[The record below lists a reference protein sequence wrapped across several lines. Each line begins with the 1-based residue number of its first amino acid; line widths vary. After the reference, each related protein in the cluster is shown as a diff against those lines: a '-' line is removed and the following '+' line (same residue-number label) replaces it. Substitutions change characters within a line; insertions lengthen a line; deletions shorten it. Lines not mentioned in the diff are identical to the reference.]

1 MNFYLIFTIAIGFVL
16 ICRWKGK
23 GMGFSL
29 FLLLFFL
36 AAFRGEYVGHDT
48 VKYLNIAYI
57 RNWAAEADISTFTFD
72 NLGSKVELIS
82 GLMFKTI
89 VELNLDTRFS
99 LVFYAF
105 IMMFFLYLSCR
116 RFKVSTAYAIAFFV
130 IFGFFFYS
138 MSAIRQFCAITV
150 ILYAMS
156 FLQEKSTKKY
166 LFFVWMTVSVF
177 IHSFSIICFPLY
189 FIIFLP
195 KYNKKIGWIIWVLS
209 LFVVLVRID
218 FLSTLSVLLEVDRV
232 SDYMTTY
239 GDVQSFSVQRILS
252 YWIEITCLFYFF
264 YRKKK
269 LDCLNYD
276 NHCFMVKN
284 ADEKQTYQLYAIDYM
299 YLFSIFFYALLFSY
313 DGLIGRARYNICII
327 QCVYLASYFMYKPLK
342 YVNFDIFFFML
353 LLLLRIAKNRVF
365 MESLESNYYL
375 FF

>member
-1 MNFYLIFTIAIGFVL
+1 MNFFLVFTIAIGFVV

-23 GMGFSL
+23 GMGFFL
-29 FLLLFFL
+29 FILLFFL
-36 AAFRGEYVGHDT
+36 AAFRGENVGHDT

-57 RNWAAEADISTFTFD
+57 NNWASEADISTFTFD

-82 GLMFKTI
+82 GLIFKTI

-156 FLQEKSTKKY
+156 FLQEEGTKKY
-166 LFFVWMTVSVF
+166 LFFVWMAVSVF

-195 KYNKKIGWIIWVLS
+195 KYSKKIGWIIWAIS
-209 LFVVLVRID
+209 LLVVVVRID
-218 FLSTLSVLLEVDRV
+218 FLSRLSALLEVDRI

-239 GDVQSFSVQRILS
+239 GDAQVFSIQRILS

-269 LDCLNYD
+269 MDCLNYD
-276 NHCFMVKN
+276 NNGTLVQN
-284 ADEKQTYQLYAIDYM
+284 AEKKRMYQLYVVDYL
-299 YLFSIFFYALLFSY
+299 YLFSIFFYAFLFFY
-313 DGLIGRARYNICII
+313 DGLIGRARYNFCII
-327 QCVYLASYFMYKPLK
+327 QCVYLASYFMRKPLK
-342 YVNFDIFFFML
+342 YINFDILFFL
-353 LLLLRIAKNRVF
+353 LLFLLRIAKNRVF
-365 MESLESNYYL
+365 MESLKSNYYL
-375 FF
+375 YF

>member
-1 MNFYLIFTIAIGFVL
+1 MNFFLVFTIAIGFVV

-23 GMGFSL
+23 GMGFFL
-29 FLLLFFL
+29 FFLLFFL

-57 RNWAAEADISTFTFD
+57 KNWAAEADISTFTFD

-82 GLMFKTI
+82 GLIFKTI

-156 FLQEKSTKKY
+156 FLQEEGKKRY
-166 LFFVWMTVSVF
+166 LFFLWMAVSVF

-195 KYNKKIGWIIWVLS
+195 KHNKKIGWIIWGLS
-209 LFVVLVRID
+209 LFVVVVRID
-218 FLSTLSVLLEVDRV
+218 FLSTLSFLLEVDRV

-239 GDVQSFSVQRILS
+239 GDAQGFSVQRILS

-269 LDCLNYD
+269 MD
-276 NHCFMVKN
+276 
-284 ADEKQTYQLYAIDYM
+284 ADEKLVYQLYAVDYL
-299 YLFSIFFYALLFSY
+299 YLFSVFFYALLFSY
-313 DGLIGRARYNICII
+313 DGLIGRARYNFCII
-327 QCVYLASYFMYKPLK
+327 QCVYLASYFMRKPLK
-342 YVNFDIFFFML
+342 YVNFDIPFFFML
-353 LLLLRIAKNRVF
+353 FLLRIAKNQVF
-365 MESLESNYYL
+365 MESLKSNYYL
-375 FF
+375 YF